1 MRMLRRSWLLVLAL
15 SVGACAMRPETELL
29 ELDRMIGERISDG
42 TSLRLTGRGFP
53 LRGKGVVR
61 FRGETRRPG
70 QRPQPV
76 RAEAPIVVRSAGEI
90 EIHGDTSWIS
100 KMGERGTFRGKL
112 ELRFEGTEGVV
123 FGTLDG
129 IVLDVEPETR
139 RSLRETERLE
149 GEGRAFLER
158 VGIEASVERVPHGG
172 VGVASV
178 REDSPAARLGVQ
190 RGDVLLELD
199 GVRVRGLSDLAPAPG
214 EESHAFVVQ
223 PDGEGSPT
231 SVVFP
236 LHVASDA
243 LSPFAWGLALMVLFM
258 LVWLQFVA
266 GTARVTAFLSRDAPA
281 DGDGTL
287 VWLFGASG
295 SAKSAPDRALRAVLV
310 LVGFI
315 AMSLAFV
322 GVGMIFRVLESGFG
336 VGLFLSASLLL
347 RLVAR
352 LSGGHSISFSVR
364 MLPFF
369 VVGLPLVISVVAV
382 TLLVGTGD
390 LRLIHEAQGAVPW
403 EWLVFRN
410 PVAFV
415 LFPVF
420 AATALGRVEAPSHDR
435 GIGQVAARA
444 HLLVVSCLGAAIFLG
459 GWNAPGSA
467 TPGAA
472 AVTGLLAYAVKCWT
486 LIAIGLFARRV
497 GPGRSADV
505 WRWALPLAIL
515 CLIGTAAYL
524 LFGVPPAVERTS
536 GPVLA
541 TSAALLFGYLAVA
554 RLLRSRRDATLR
566 LHPFL

>member
-1 MRMLRRSWLLVLAL
+1 MRLPRMTWVFVAFLGLT
-15 SVGACAMRPETELL
+15 GCAMRPETELI

-61 FRGETRRPG
+61 FEGETRRPG
-70 QRPQPV
+70 RTPQRV
-76 RAEAPIVVRSAGEI
+76 RVETPIVVRSAGEI
-90 EIHGDTSWIS
+90 EIHGDTRWIS
-100 KMGERGTFRGKL
+100 KMGDRGTFRGRL
-112 ELRFEGTEGVV
+112 ELRFEGAHGVV

-139 RSLRETERLE
+139 RSLGETERLE
-149 GEGRAFLER
+149 TEGRAFLER
-158 VGIEASVERVPHGG
+158 VGIEPSAARQPDGG
-172 VGVASV
+172 VAVADV
-178 REDSPAARLGVQ
+178 REGSAAERLGVQ

-199 GVRVRGLSDLAPAPG
+199 GVRVKGLVDLAPAPG
-214 EESHAFVVQ
+214 EDSHAFLVQ
-223 PDGEGSPT
+223 PDGEGHPT
-231 SVVFP
+231 TVVFP

-243 LSPFAWGLALMVLFM
+243 LSPYAWGLALVVLFVM
-258 LVWLQFVA
+258 VWLQFVA
-266 GTARVTAFLSRDAPA
+266 GTARITSFLSRDAPA

-287 VWLFGASG
+287 VWLFGATGRAQS
-295 SAKSAPDRALRAVLV
+295 SSDRALRALLV
-310 LVGFI
+310 LVGFVT
-315 AMSLAFV
+315 MSLAFV
-322 GVGMIFRVLESGFG
+322 GVGMIFRVFESGFG
-336 VGLFLSASLLL
+336 VGLFLSTSLLL

-352 LSGGHSISFSVR
+352 LSGGQAIAFSVR

-369 VVGLPLVISVVAV
+369 VVGLPLVISVVAM

-390 LRLIHEAQGAVPW
+390 LRLIHEAQGGLPW

-410 PVAFV
+410 PIAYV

-435 GIGQVAARA
+435 GVGQIAARA

-459 GWNAPGSA
+459 GWNAPSP
-467 TPGAA
+467 TFGAA
-472 AVTGLLAYAVKCWT
+472 AATGLLAYALKCWG

-505 WRWALPLAIL
+505 WRWALPLAVL
-515 CLIGTAAYL
+515 CLVATGAYL
-524 LFGVPPAVERTS
+524 LFGVPPVVERTS

-541 TSAALLFGYLAVA
+541 TAAALLFGYLAFRRTFRA
-554 RLLRSRRDATLR
+554 RRPALR